1 MTSAVLFGT
10 FVVMIILNVPVGI
23 ALGISSLATVMLNAE
38 LGLGGGYIAQNLVTA
53 VDSFPV
59 MAVPFF
65 ILAGEF
71 MGGGGISRRLLNVCN
86 VFFGR
91 ITGGLAIVTV
101 VVCMF
106 FAAISG
112 SGPATVAAVGG
123 MIVPTM
129 IEKGYDRRFV
139 LGLIAAAG
147 SIGVVIPPSI
157 PMVVYCTS
165 TGQSITKLFA
175 AGFIP
180 GLLIGLALIGV
191 SYFICKKRGYKGD
204 AEAFTWKGA
213 GRAIWDG
220 KWALISPII
229 ILGGI
234 YGGIFT
240 PTEAAAVSV
249 IYSFV
254 IGVFVY
260 QELKLSEV
268 FYVIRSAA
276 LTTGTVLVVVGC
288 AAAFTKILT
297 VGHIPQ
303 QVAQAIMQ
311 FTDNKWLIFLLI
323 NLMLLV
329 VGCFMDTMCSI
340 MILAPLFLPII
351 QSFGIDPIHFGL
363 VMVVNLAIGFITP
376 PLGINLFVAVRVGEA
391 TLDDVIK
398 GVIPFL
404 IVMIVVLMLL
414 TYIPAITMFIPD
426 YFF

>member
-1 MTSAVLFGT
+1 M
-10 FVVMIILNVPVGI
+10 
-23 ALGISSLATVMLNAE
+23 
-38 LGLGGGYIAQNLVTA
+38 
-53 VDSFPV
+53 
-59 MAVPFF
+59 
-65 ILAGEF
+65 
-71 MGGGGISRRLLNVCN
+71 
-86 VFFGR
+86 
-91 ITGGLAIVTV
+91 
-101 VVCMF
+101 
-106 FAAISG
+106 
-112 SGPATVAAVGG
+112 
-123 MIVPTM
+123 
-129 IEKGYDRRFV
+129 
-139 LGLIAAAG
+139 
-147 SIGVVIPPSI
+147 
-157 PMVVYCTS
+157 
-165 TGQSITKLFA
+165 
-175 AGFIP
+175 
-180 GLLIGLALIGV
+180 
-191 SYFICKKRGYKGD
+191 
-204 AEAFTWKGA
+204 
-213 GRAIWDG
+213 
-220 KWALISPII
+220 
-229 ILGGI
+229 
-234 YGGIFT
+234 
-240 PTEAAAVSV
+240 SV

-260 QELKLSEV
+260 KELKLSEV

-303 QVAQAIMQ
+303 QVAEAIMQ

-404 IVMIVVLMLL
+404 AVMIVVLMLL

-426 YFF
+426 SFF

>member
-1 MTSAVLFGT
+1 MAGRREDWFWEVL
-10 FVVMIILNVPVGI
+10 
-23 ALGISSLATVMLNAE
+23 LNAE

-404 IVMIVVLMLL
+404 AVMIVVLMML

>member
-112 SGPATVAAVGG
+112 SGPATVAAGGG

-260 QELKLSEV
+260 KELKLSEV

-404 IVMIVVLMLL
+404 IVMLVVLMLL

>member
-23 ALGISSLATVMLNAE
+23 ALGISSLATVMLNVE

-260 QELKLSEV
+260 KELKLSEV

-404 IVMIVVLMLL
+404 IVMIVVLMML

>member
-1 MTSAVLFGT
+1 M
-10 FVVMIILNVPVGI
+10 
-23 ALGISSLATVMLNAE
+23 
-38 LGLGGGYIAQNLVTA
+38 
-53 VDSFPV
+53 
-59 MAVPFF
+59 
-65 ILAGEF
+65 
-71 MGGGGISRRLLNVCN
+71 
-86 VFFGR
+86 
-91 ITGGLAIVTV
+91 
-101 VVCMF
+101 
-106 FAAISG
+106 
-112 SGPATVAAVGG
+112 
-123 MIVPTM
+123 
-129 IEKGYDRRFV
+129 

-213 GRAIWDG
+213 GHAIWDG

-260 QELKLSEV
+260 KELKLSEV

-303 QVAQAIMQ
+303 QVAEAIMQ

-351 QSFGIDPIHFGL
+351 HSFGIDPIHFGL

-404 IVMIVVLMLL
+404 AVMIVVLMLL

-426 YFF
+426 SFF

>member
-323 NLMLLV
+323 NMMLLV

-404 IVMIVVLMLL
+404 AVMIVVLMML

>member
-23 ALGISSLATVMLNAE
+23 ALGISSLATVMLNVE

-204 AEAFTWKGA
+204 AEAFTWKEA

-260 QELKLSEV
+260 KELKLSEV

-404 IVMIVVLMLL
+404 IVMIVVLMML